1 MRRQTKAYRISFWR
15 NQWIF
20 NVSLLLLFW
29 LDIAKVVVEDN
40 ARREIDDRI
49 PPVNDDATGEINAE
63 DKRGKNVSSR
73 RLRGV
78 IPLFSRVSNDDGL

>member
-1 MRRQTKAYRISFWR
+1 M
-15 NQWIF
+15 
-20 NVSLLLLFW
+20 
-29 LDIAKVVVEDN
+29 VVEDN

-49 PPVNDDATGEINAE
+49 PPVNDDATGEVNAE

-78 IPLFSRVSNDDGL
+78 IPLFSWVSNDDDGSILCDKQCADFLFDMSPPI